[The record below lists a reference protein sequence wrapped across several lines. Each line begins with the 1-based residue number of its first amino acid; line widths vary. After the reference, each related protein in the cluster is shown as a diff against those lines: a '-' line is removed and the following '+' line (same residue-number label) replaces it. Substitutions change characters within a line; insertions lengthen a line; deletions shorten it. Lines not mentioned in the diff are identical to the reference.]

1 MQKPDAPQYP
11 LFWEVC
17 IGIRI
22 EVAIGKIKYGMQ
34 PAFPWNC
41 GGKEM
46 SSTLQGWPPAANAV
60 NPRLL
65 IKQAG
70 LKRGGSLRRQQ
81 TTHSPGFD
89 VELRQ
94 SIAASAEKKNSTSPS
109 SKPNETSSLSDQVK
123 VSEKSFEYTVKK
135 GDTLWDLAIKK
146 FHVNLQNLIKDNN
159 IKNPDRIY
167 PGQKIMIN
175 LPEIPSSQEVTAS
188 WYGEDYH
195 GRPMA
200 NGEPF
205 DMNAATIAH
214 KEVPLGTRVELE
226 NPETGQ
232 KVKAVVTDRGPF
244 VNGRD
249 VDLSY
254 GLARRLSLVRQ
265 GVGKLIM
272 RVI

>member
-1 MQKPDAPQYP
+1 
-11 LFWEVC
+11 
-17 IGIRI
+17 
-22 EVAIGKIKYGMQ
+22 
-34 PAFPWNC
+34 
-41 GGKEM
+41 M

-89 VELRQ
+89 VELRR

-123 VSEKSFEYTVKK
+123 VSDKSFEYTVKK